1 MKHIK
6 SFKIFENQQTEV
18 SIDIFLQEIGISQR
32 NQPDI
37 IKWWNQNR
45 NNIKIYHFP
54 FSSPHPI
61 LGVILSENEIAVN
74 KKMNVPPHI
83 KLFVALHESRHCD
96 QHSQGIFN
104 PQYFETVVQGNK
116 MEFLKN
122 YVKLEVD
129 ANDFA
134 INCMRQ
140 LGFELEMNREER
152 MLRGNEGAGY
162 KVYDMMTQDIQRFR
176 PVDFI
181 DLLKKQVF

>member
-6 SFKIFENQQTEV
+6 SFKIFENQGTEI
-18 SIDIFLQEIGISQR
+18 SIDKFLQEIGI
-32 NQPDI
+32 P
-37 IKWWNQNR
+37 NR
-45 NNIKIYHFP
+45 NIPMILDWWSKNRNHIKIYHFP

-61 LGVILSENEIAVN
+61 AGVILSENEIAVN
-74 KKMNVPPHI
+74 KKMNLPPHI
-83 KLFVALHESRHCD
+83 KLFLVLHESRHCD

-104 PQYFETVVQGNK
+104 PEYYETVVQGNK
-116 MEFLKN
+116 SEFLKN
-122 YVKLEVD
+122 YVKLEQD

-134 INCMRQ
+134 INSMRE
-140 LGFELEMNREER
+140 LGFDLEMNREER

-162 KVYDMMTQDIQRFR
+162 KVYDMMTQDIQRFK

>member
-1 MKHIK
+1 MKYLK
-6 SFKIFENQQTEV
+6 QFRIFESSEIPLP
-18 SIDIFLQEIGISQR
+18 IDFFLDEIGITSDKKKIVEGWWSQHR
-32 NQPDI
+32 NH
-37 IKWWNQNR
+37 
-45 NNIKIYHFP
+45 IKIYHFP

-61 LGVILSENEIAVN
+61 LGVILGENEIAIN

-116 MEFLKN
+116 PEFLKN

-134 INCMRQ
+134 INNLRKI
-140 LGFELEMNREER
+140 GFDREMDREER
-152 MLRGNEGAGY
+152 MLRGNEGAGH
-162 KVYDMMTQDIQRFR
+162 KVYDMMTQDIQRFK